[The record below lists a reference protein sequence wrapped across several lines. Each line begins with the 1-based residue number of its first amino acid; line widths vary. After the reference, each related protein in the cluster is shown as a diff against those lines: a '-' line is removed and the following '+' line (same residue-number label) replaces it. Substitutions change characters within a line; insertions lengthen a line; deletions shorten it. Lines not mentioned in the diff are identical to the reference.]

1 MEILVAS
8 LSSCL
13 NFLPLRNPRQNERNG
28 VAVVQR
34 WQKKRAF
41 VQPGLKRMAIIV
53 LTLRLGVF
61 A

>member
-1 MEILVAS
+1 MSGTA
-8 LSSCL
+8 
-13 NFLPLRNPRQNERNG
+13 LPQYKG
-28 VAVVQR
+28 GK
-34 WQKKRAF
+34 KKRAF